1 MALYSRPRNTRLL
14 VVSLVMASLIII
26 TIDYRGGDSG
36 PFEVAG
42 RGALSVV
49 GALQG
54 AVSHVVRPIGDFFSG
69 LAHVGSLKS
78 ENERLKQ
85 EIQRLKQESGSTVSL
100 ERQNKELIAI
110 LRLKLNLQLTG
121 VAATVIGE
129 GVDNFEWT
137 RVIDKGS
144 ADGIEVD
151 MPVVSGEG
159 LVGHVIEVSG
169 HWSKIQLIIDPDSA
183 VAGRLASSGETGL
196 VLGQRDQDMTMDLV
210 SPEAKIFAGEQV
222 ITSGYQT
229 GLYPAEI
236 LIGTVAHSFTK
247 PGTLT
252 KVLGIRPAV
261 DFSALEFVLVVTE
274 KSEP

>member
-14 VVSLVMASLIII
+14 VVSLVMASLITI
-26 TIDYRGGDSG
+26 TIDYRGGESG

-54 AVSHVVRPIGDFFSG
+54 AVSRVVRPIGDFFTG

-78 ENERLKQ
+78 ENEHLKN
-85 EIQRLKQESGSTVSL
+85 EIQRLKEQSQESTSL
-100 ERQNKELIAI
+100 QRQNKELFAI
-110 LRLKLNLQLTG
+110 LRLTQNLGLTG

-129 GVDNFEWT
+129 GIGNFEWT
-137 RVIDKGS
+137 RTIDRGE
-144 ADGIEVD
+144 ADGIRVN

-159 LVGHVIEVSG
+159 LVGHVVEVSG
-169 HWSKIQLIIDPDSA
+169 HSSKIQLIIDPDSA

-196 VLGQRDQDMTMDLV
+196 VVGQRDQDLTMDLV

-229 GLYPAEI
+229 GLYPPEI
-236 LIGTVAHSFTK
+236 LIGTVSHSVTQ

-252 KVLGIRPAV
+252 KVLALRPAV
-261 DFSALEFVLVVTE
+261 DFSALEFVFVVTGP
-274 KSEP
+274 SEP

>member
-14 VVSLVMASLIII
+14 VVSLVMASLITI
-26 TIDYRGGDSG
+26 TIDYRGGESG

-54 AVSHVVRPIGDFFSG
+54 AVSRVVRPIGDFFTG
-69 LAHVGSLKS
+69 LARVGSLKS
-78 ENERLKQ
+78 ENERLKN
-85 EIQRLKQESGSTVSL
+85 EIQRLKEQSQESTSL
-100 ERQNKELIAI
+100 QRQNKELFAI
-110 LRLKLNLQLTG
+110 LRLTQNLGLTG

-129 GVDNFEWT
+129 GVGNFEWT
-137 RVIDKGS
+137 RVIDRGE
-144 ADGIEVD
+144 ADGIRVN

-159 LVGHVIEVSG
+159 LVGHVVEVSG
-169 HWSKIQLIIDPDSA
+169 HSSKIQLIIDPDSA
-183 VAGRLASSGETGL
+183 VAGRLASSGQTGL
-196 VLGQRDQDMTMDLV
+196 VVGQRDEDLTMDLV

-229 GLYPAEI
+229 GLYPPEI
-236 LIGTVAHSFTK
+236 LIGTVSHSFTK

-252 KVLGIRPAV
+252 KVLALRPAV
-261 DFSALEFVLVVTE
+261 DFSALEFVFVVTE
-274 KSEP
+274 SSEP

>member
-14 VVSLVMASLIII
+14 VVSLVMASLITI
-26 TIDYRGGDSG
+26 TIDYRGGESG

-54 AVSHVVRPIGDFFSG
+54 AVSRVVRPIGDFFTG

-78 ENERLKQ
+78 ENERLKN
-85 EIQRLKQESGSTVSL
+85 ETQRLKEQSQESTSL
-100 ERQNKELIAI
+100 QRQNKELFAI
-110 LRLKLNLQLTG
+110 LRLTQNLGLTG

-129 GVDNFEWT
+129 GVGNFEWT
-137 RVIDKGS
+137 RVIDRGE
-144 ADGIEVD
+144 ADGIRVN

-159 LVGHVIEVSG
+159 LVGHVVEVSG
-169 HWSKIQLIIDPDSA
+169 HSSKIQLIIDPDSA

-196 VLGQRDQDMTMDLV
+196 VVGQRGEDLTMDLV

-229 GLYPAEI
+229 GLYPPEI
-236 LIGTVAHSFTK
+236 LIGTVSHSFTK

-252 KVLGIRPAV
+252 KVLALRPAV
-261 DFSALEFVLVVTE
+261 DFSALEFVFVVTE
-274 KSEP
+274 SSEP

>member
-14 VVSLVMASLIII
+14 VVSLVMASLITI
-26 TIDYRGGDSG
+26 TIDYRGGESG

-54 AVSHVVRPIGDFFSG
+54 AVSRVVRPIGDFFTG

-78 ENERLKQ
+78 DNERLKN
-85 EIQRLKQESGSTVSL
+85 EVQRLKEQSQESTSL
-100 ERQNKELIAI
+100 ERQNKELFAI
-110 LRLKLNLQLTG
+110 LGLTQNLGLRG

-129 GVDNFEWT
+129 GIGNFEWT
-137 RVIDKGS
+137 RTIDRGE
-144 ADGIEVD
+144 ADGIRVD

-159 LVGHVIEVSG
+159 LVGHVIAVSG
-169 HWSKIQLIIDPDSA
+169 HSSTIQLIIDPDSA

-196 VLGQRDQDMTMDLV
+196 VVGQRDQDLTMDLV
-210 SPEAKIFAGEQV
+210 SPEAKITAGEQV
-222 ITSGYQT
+222 VTSGYQT
-229 GLYPAEI
+229 GLYPPEI
-236 LIGTVAHSFTK
+236 LIGTVSHSLTK

-252 KVLGIRPAV
+252 KVLALRPAV
-261 DFSALEFVLVVTE
+261 DFSALEFVFIVTGP
-274 KSEP
+274 SEP

>member
-14 VVSLVMASLIII
+14 VVSLVMASLITI
-26 TIDYRGGDSG
+26 TIDYRGGESG

-54 AVSHVVRPIGDFFSG
+54 AVSRVVRPIGDFFTG

-78 ENERLKQ
+78 ENERLKN
-85 EIQRLKQESGSTVSL
+85 EIQRLKEQSQESTSL
-100 ERQNKELIAI
+100 QRQNKELFAI
-110 LRLKLNLQLTG
+110 LRLTQNLGLTG

-129 GVDNFEWT
+129 GEWT
-137 RVIDKGS
+137 RTIDRGE
-144 ADGIEVD
+144 ADGIRVN

-159 LVGHVIEVSG
+159 LVGHVVEVSG
-169 HWSKIQLIIDPDSA
+169 HSSKIQLIIDPDSA

-196 VLGQRDQDMTMDLV
+196 VVGQRDQDLTMDLV

-229 GLYPAEI
+229 GLYPPEI
-236 LIGTVAHSFTK
+236 LIGTVSHSVTQ

-252 KVLGIRPAV
+252 KVLALRPAV
-261 DFSALEFVLVVTE
+261 DFSALEFVFVVTGP
-274 KSEP
+274 SEP